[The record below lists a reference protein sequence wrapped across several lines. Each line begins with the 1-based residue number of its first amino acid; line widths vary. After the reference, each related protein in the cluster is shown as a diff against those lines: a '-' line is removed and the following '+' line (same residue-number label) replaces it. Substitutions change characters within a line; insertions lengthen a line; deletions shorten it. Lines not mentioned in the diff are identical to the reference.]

1 MAEGGDSAECK
12 RLGRQIHPFVE
23 EKWVAAREAIIRR
36 GVRLKFDQHD
46 HLWQVLKWWRSRT
59 WS

>member
-23 EKWVAAREAIIRR
+23 EKWVTYISLYLPMSPLSPCIYPYPYPYPYP
-36 GVRLKFDQHD
+36 
-46 HLWQVLKWWRSRT
+46 
-59 WS
+59 